1 LDDFVVGCKKVSK
14 GLAMPSQVPDDW
26 ISEAEVIKATKASP
40 RNLAHWRARGIVVG
54 KRRSLGRGKGTT
66 ACFYPPDTVSLIRRL
81 YELQRVTRDVDR
93 WVWQLWREGFSTDV
107 QKWALKRLRGERKVV
122 ERAGPA
128 GVAKAAL
135 QAAKT
140 RPDSLTDN
148 FKPVRR
154 IFGRIRK
161 PADREALFSWV
172 GAALAGYEQQ
182 ASIHNAEPP
191 IFDIALKAMGIPRA
205 TVPPPKVDLDRLSLR
220 WFHQTLVAANHEEL
234 EQARRD
240 WQGIARLTEALETTD
255 WNATGPELGA
265 KIEDLTKSRPEP
277 PSKRQRKARR
287 RRPYARPA
295 VVNVYLEGLLE
306 PKNLPYLLALLVGF
320 RRSSRENSTALT
332 QAIALAE
339 TLVSRLPQRTKDT
352 TPPEPTR

>member
-1 LDDFVVGCKKVSK
+1 VISLYDVKKVSK
-14 GLAMPSQVPDDW
+14 GPTMPSQVPDDW
-26 ISEAEVIKATKASP
+26 ISEAEVIEATKASA
-40 RNLAHWRARGIVVG
+40 RNLAQWRARGTVVG

-81 YELQRVTRDVDR
+81 YELQRLTRNVDR

-107 QKWALKRLRGERKVV
+107 RKWALKRLRGERKVV

-140 RPDSLTDN
+140 RPDSLTDK

-154 IFGRIRK
+154 ILGRIRK

-191 IFDIALKAMGIPRA
+191 IFDIALKGMGIPRGA
-205 TVPPPKVDLDRLSLR
+205 VPPPKVELDLDRLSLR
-220 WFHQTLVAANHEEL
+220 WFHQTLVTANHEEL

-240 WQGIARLTEALETTD
+240 WQGIARLTEALEIAD
-255 WNATGPELGA
+255 WSATGPELGA
-265 KIEDLTKSRPEP
+265 KIEELTKSRPEP

-287 RRPYARPA
+287 RRPYAKPA
-295 VVNVYLEGLLE
+295 VVDHFVSGLSDY
-306 PKNLPYLLALLVGF
+306 NNRSYLLAAFIGI

-339 TLVSRLPQRTKDT
+339 ALVSRLPSAH
-352 TPPEPTR
+352 